1 VSASVPPS
9 SPPPGDLTLSAEDAQ
24 STREPILRAA
34 VEAIERDGES
44 AVRVLEV
51 ARQAGF
57 SVRMIYYFF
66 GDREGLI
73 EAARARQFMGRG
85 MEDVAAI
92 GHLVDNAPDLEAFRA
107 GVRHL
112 VHAGLQIPR
121 EEQRLSRASVI
132 GATWKRPRLTAV
144 IQAEQIKVLSA
155 LEAVVQR
162 AQARGFIDPAVPPR
176 ALAAF
181 MQAYSFG
188 KVMADL
194 AGPGVVPDPDWAQVV
209 VRFIEA
215 CAPPTPPPGPTPTP
229 R

>member
-1 VSASVPPS
+1 VR
-9 SPPPGDLTLSAEDAQ
+9 LSEEDAR
-24 STREPILRAA
+24 STRESILRAA
-34 VEAIERDGES
+34 VEAIEAEGES

-51 ARQAGF
+51 ARKAGF

-92 GHLVDNAPDLEAFRA
+92 ARLVDASPDLEAFRA
-107 GVRHL
+107 GVKRIIA
-112 VHAGLQIPR
+112 AGLEGPR
-121 EEQRLSRASVI
+121 AEARLSRASVI
-132 GATWKRPRLTAV
+132 GALWKRPRLAEV
-144 IQAEQIKVLSA
+144 IQAEQLKVLSS

-162 AQARGFIDPAVPPR
+162 AQVRGFLDPSVPAR
-176 ALAAF
+176 AFAAF

-188 KVMADL
+188 KVMADV
-194 AGPGVVPDPDWAQVV
+194 AGPNAVPDPEWAQV
-209 VRFIEA
+209 IERVIA
-215 CAPPTPPPGPTPTP
+215 AFAPPTPPPPGPTPTP